1 MASKRKST
9 VPCMIPVKTIAVEAG
24 NVETVTASGEVQ
36 QLDPPCE
43 KAAIQTTVKDS
54 AGGLANGH
62 PNFRE
67 GRHCICKYCDFL
79 SQDLNKFLLHVES
92 QHLEFNTDPN
102 FVCVQCSFL
111 VKSFEGLASHNA
123 EDHAE
128 ERSFVWSVAKEDGQ
142 VIVEQ
147 SFPGAANKAAVKK
160 EVSEDHQASST
171 EISRI
176 KTPIMKMVKI
186 KPEQKRIAVAQL
198 QDKSSSLSGTEKE
211 TPSGSR
217 NSTKCTVNGTT
228 TVVPFVSNVTNASQP
243 PKCSVIN
250 ALPILQTGVTQIV
263 PVVQSLQQQPVLQQQ
278 TILQQPQLQH
288 QSLHL
293 PNASALPKVMIPLSS
308 IPAYSADMDSNSFL
322 KNSFNKFPYPTKS
335 ELCWLTVVTKF
346 PEEQIKIWF
355 TANRLKQGIS
365 WSPEEVEDSR
375 RKMFNTIIQ
384 TVPQPTITLLN
395 APLATS
401 SSGVQQVI
409 HSSLPCQVMGQPGT
423 TGVLVAQPLVTNGV
437 QVTNSQITLAVSTP
451 TDQQVINTVQ
461 CETPSDV
468 NTVSTVHSLTASP
481 NISSE
486 LSYTEHNSNKSKK
499 SQQQLTALKD
509 SFYKNQFPD
518 QEEVERLSQI
528 TGLFNREVKK
538 WFSDR
543 RYHCRNLKGTRPL
556 LLDEAVKSNAVT
568 DPYDDDY
575 FSLLG
580 VSPQQP
586 SRRPSFSQA
595 PDFTPVKYKER
606 APEQVK
612 ALESSFEQNPF
623 PSEEEVDRLRS
634 ETKMTRREIDSW
646 FSERRKRKT
655 TEDNSNQTKDALL
668 EVEDYIEDIDDSD
681 HDDDENVDPEDEE
694 YSAKRRLRK
703 SKSTLRRTSSIQTS
717 EQKVLPI
724 KINLKNLKVTDGSS
738 KPPVHTNNQERER
751 RSRPA
756 FIARKKTNEQLH
768 LLKKVFVHTQWP
780 SNEQYDALVAET
792 GLSRTDVVRWFGD
805 TRYAFKNKQL
815 KWVSDYSKNIFPEAI
830 HADESNSQDM
840 LIEDCF
846 GTNEAMYEDGDLES
860 LGEKVEMSQEE
871 NSWFNENVSKDTD
884 SPSNSCNE
892 EQQSFSDDQSRHYQ
906 EGDAGSET
914 SESSENQGTNFNAD
928 CTDRPKEDTH
938 IPEIPLESE

>member
-9 VPCMIPVKTIAVEAG
+9 VPCMIPVKTVAVEAG
-24 NVETVTASGEVQ
+24 NVETVEAPEVQ
-36 QLDPPCE
+36 QLDSPCE
-43 KAAIQTTVKDS
+43 KAVVQATVKDTV
-54 AGGLANGH
+54 GGLANGH
-62 PNFRE
+62 QNFRE

-79 SQDLNKFLLHVES
+79 SPDLNKFLLHVES
-92 QHLEFNTDPN
+92 QHLEFNVDPN

-123 EDHAE
+123 ENHAE
-128 ERSFVWSVAKEDGQ
+128 ERSFVWSVAKEDSQ

-147 SFPGAANKAAVKK
+147 TFPGAVHSPAVKS
-160 EVSEDHQASST
+160 EVSEDHQTSST

-176 KTPIMKMVKI
+176 KTPIMKMVKS
-186 KPEQKRIAVAQL
+186 KPEQKRIAVVQL
-198 QDKSSSLSGTEKE
+198 QDKTSSVSGSEKE
-211 TPSGSR
+211 APRGSR
-217 NSTKCTVNGTT
+217 NSAKCTVNGTT
-228 TVVPFVSNVTNASQP
+228 TVVPLVGNTTKSSQP

-263 PVVQSLQQQPVLQQQ
+263 PLVQPLQQQPVLQPQ
-278 TILQQPQLQH
+278 TILPQPQLQH
-288 QSLHL
+288 QSRHL
-293 PNASALPKVMIPLSS
+293 PNTSALPKVMIPLTS
-308 IPAYSADMDSNSFL
+308 IPGYNPDMDSNSFL
-322 KNSFNKFPYPTKS
+322 RNSFNKFPYPTKS
-335 ELCWLTVVTKF
+335 ELCWLTVVTKYA
-346 PEEQIKIWF
+346 EEQIKIWF

-401 SSGVQQVI
+401 GSGVQQVI
-409 HSSLPCQVMGQPGT
+409 HSGLPCQVVGQPGT

-451 TDQQVINTVQ
+451 PNQQVISTVQ
-461 CETPSDV
+461 CGMPSDV
-468 NTVSTVHSLTASP
+468 NVVSTVHSLTASP
-481 NISSE
+481 NISSD
-486 LSYTEHNSNKSKK
+486 LGYVDHNSNKIKK

-518 QEEVERLSQI
+518 QEEVERLSQN
-528 TGLFNREVKK
+528 TGIPSREVKK

-543 RYHCRNLKGTRPL
+543 RYHQRNLKGTRPL
-556 LLDEAVKSNAVT
+556 LLDEATKKTAVT

-580 VSPQQP
+580 VSPQHS

-595 PDFTPVKYKER
+595 PDFTPIKYKER
-606 APEQVK
+606 APEQLK
-612 ALESSFEQNPF
+612 ALENSFEQNPF

-655 TEDNSNQTKDALL
+655 TEDSLNQTKEAIEFGDY
-668 EVEDYIEDIDDSD
+668 VEDVDGSEHGDNENIEPE
-681 HDDDENVDPEDEE
+681 DDDE
-694 YSAKRRLRK
+694 YSARRRIRK
-703 SKSTLRRTSSIQTS
+703 TKSLLRTSSMQGS

-724 KINLKNLKVTDGSS
+724 KINLKNLRVTDGSS
-738 KPPVHTNNQERER
+738 KPFVHTSSQERER
-751 RSRPA
+751 RARPA

-768 LLKKVFVHTQWP
+768 MLKRVFVHTQWP

-815 KWVSDYSKNIFPEAI
+815 KWVDNYSKNAFPEAL

-840 LIEDCF
+840 LLEDSF
-846 GTNEAMYEDGDLES
+846 GTHEAMYDDGDLES
-860 LGEKVEMSQEE
+860 LGEKTEMSQED
-871 NSWFNENVSKDTD
+871 NNWFNENTSKDAD

-892 EQQSFSDDQSRHYQ
+892 EQQSFSDEQSRHYQ

-914 SESSENQGTNFNAD
+914 SESSDHRSTNTNGD
-928 CTDRPKEDTH
+928 CTDQPKEDSH